1 MTKKQIYIGVG
12 IAAGAA
18 VIYYFWRQRQIALQQ
33 AYLLQQQAQQ
43 GQAEEG
49 ESRFGGGGGGGGG
62 GFGGGSFGGAM
73 GLEQINPITPIIA
86 TTPIVST
93 TPIVAPAFIPKLSSN
108 LGTAFT
114 SSSSLG
120 GLIPTTIP
128 STAGLGETSSAF
140 TSPSISAASPTMSS
154 STSGI
159 GATST
164 VSSAPKP
171 PMVGKP
177 KPLMGNITAAST
189 APKIK

>member
-1 MTKKQIYIGVG
+1 MNKKQIYIGVG

-49 ESRFGGGGGGGGG
+49 ESRFGGGGGGG
-62 GFGGGSFGGAM
+62 FGGGSFGGAM

-86 TTPIVST
+86 T